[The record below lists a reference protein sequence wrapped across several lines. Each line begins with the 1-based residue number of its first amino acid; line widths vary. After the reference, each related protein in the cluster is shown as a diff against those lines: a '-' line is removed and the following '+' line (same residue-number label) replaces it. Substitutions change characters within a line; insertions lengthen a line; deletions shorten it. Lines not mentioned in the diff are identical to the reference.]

1 MSSSDAGGRPEVRQD
16 DLRSSTQL
24 LILTVYGRYSPVVGG
39 WMAVAHLI
47 ELLRRLGVEAQAT
60 RSAIV
65 RMTRAGFLAPAPRG
79 AVRGY
84 AATAVA
90 EAAFVQ
96 GDAAVESA
104 VEHGPLQDGWTIV
117 SFSVPESEREKRYTL
132 RKRLLWLGMGNL
144 GSGLWIAPARALPQ
158 VMAWVRRLGFERFV
172 DVFSAHYEGFDDVA
186 DLVRRSW
193 DLERLARSY
202 RAYVQVWSPVVER
215 LRSTGAAPEPS
226 EAFTTY
232 TTALQQW
239 IRFPFLDPGL
249 PSELLPAGWG
259 GAEAH
264 ALFRELRARLEPAA
278 FDYVA
283 SVVRPRR

>member
-1 MSSSDAGGRPEVRQD
+1 VSSSDAAPVPEVRHA

-24 LILTVYGRYSPVVGG
+24 LILTVYGRYSSVVGG

-47 ELLRRLGVEAQAT
+47 ELLRRLGVEAHAT

-65 RMTRAGFLAPAPRG
+65 RMTRAGFLKPEPRG
-79 AVRGY
+79 PVRGY
-84 AATAVA
+84 AATTVA

-117 SFSVPESEREKRYTL
+117 SFSIPESQRAKRYTL

-158 VMAWVRRLGFERFV
+158 VMAWVRRLGFERHV
-172 DVFSAHYEGFDDVA
+172 DVFSAQYEGFDDVA

-193 DLERLARSY
+193 DLEQLACSYRSY
-202 RAYVQVWSPVVER
+202 VEVWAPVVEH
-215 LRSTGAAPEPS
+215 LRARAEEPEPG
-226 EAFTTY
+226 EAFATY
-232 TTALQQW
+232 TAALQHW
-239 IRFPFLDPGL
+239 IRFPFQDPGL
-249 PSELLPAGWG
+249 PVELLPDGWR
-259 GAEAH
+259 GAEADL
-264 ALFRELRARLEPAA
+264 LFRELRTRLEGAA
-278 FDYVA
+278 FEFVA
-283 SVVRPRR
+283 SVVRS